1 MDDSNAPATKG
12 DLQGAVEQLRT
23 EMNHQSDQLRGE
35 MNHQYDQLRGEMN
48 HQYDQLRGEM
58 QHQYDDLKE
67 TLRDSE
73 TRLLQAFYGYT
84 QTTDAKLKE
93 GEQSDIALRQRLT
106 AVESRILEVEKRL
119 NMPPAA

>member
-1 MDDSNAPATKG
+1 MDDLNAPATKG

-23 EMNHQSDQLRGE
+23 EMNH
-35 MNHQYDQLRGEMN
+35 H
-48 HQYDQLRGEM
+48 
-58 QHQYDDLKE
+58 YDDLK
-67 TLRDSE
+67 TALHDSE

-93 GEQSDIALRQRLT
+93 GEQRDIALRQRLT
-106 AVESRILEVEKRL
+106 AVESRILEVERRLIEKRL

>member
-1 MDDSNAPATKG
+1 MDDLNAPATKG
-12 DLQGAVEQLRT
+12 DLQGGVEQLR
-23 EMNHQSDQLRGE
+23 S
-35 MNHQYDQLRGEMN
+35 
-48 HQYDQLRGEM
+48 EM

>member
-1 MDDSNAPATKG
+1 MDDSNAPATQG
-12 DLQGAVEQLRT
+12 DLQGAVEQIRT
-23 EMNHQSDQLRGE
+23 EMNP
-35 MNHQYDQLRGEMN
+35 
-48 HQYDQLRGEM
+48 QYDQLRGEM

-73 TRLLQAFYGYT
+73 KRLLQAFYGYT

-93 GEQSDIALRQRLT
+93 GEQSVIALRQRRT

-119 NMPPAA
+119 NMPPGA